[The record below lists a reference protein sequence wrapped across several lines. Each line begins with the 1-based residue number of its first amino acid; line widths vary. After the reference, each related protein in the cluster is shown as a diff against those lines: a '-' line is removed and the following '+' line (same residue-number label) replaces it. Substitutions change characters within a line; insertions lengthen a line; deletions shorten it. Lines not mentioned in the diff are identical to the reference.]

1 MTTPMTPE
9 RLQRLE
15 LELRR
20 LVGVTAV
27 AFAVAP
33 EGVVATLTLLPGAHA
48 DEVREEARQ
57 RLQYYSD
64 SPSTVE
70 VVALGDTV
78 HDEAAATGRQRVKVI
93 DVRTDAPTRVVEV
106 RLGWKGREAVGSSP
120 ASNLA
125 DAVRATVAA
134 LTELGA
140 DIPFRLES
148 ATLLRRGTDSPV
160 LVVFRPQGG
169 GQLRMG
175 VAQGATAD
183 ESACRATMH
192 ALNRHLEMVLTGG

>member
-27 AFAVAP
+27 AFAVSP
-33 EGVVATLTLLPGAHA
+33 EGVAATLTLLPGAHA

-57 RLQYYSD
+57 RLQYYTD
-64 SPSTVE
+64 APATIE
-70 VVALGDTV
+70 VVALGETA
-78 HDEAAATGRQRVKVI
+78 HDEVLPAGRQRVKVI
-93 DVRTDAPTRVVEV
+93 EVRTDAATRVVEV
-106 RLGWKGREAVGSSP
+106 RLGWRGREAVGSSP
-120 ASNLA
+120 AANLT

-134 LTELGA
+134 LMELGA
-140 DIPFRLES
+140 DVPFRLES
-148 ATLLRRGTDSPV
+148 ATLLRRGAEPPV
-160 LVVFRPQGG
+160 LVVFRPDGG
-169 GQLRMG
+169 GHVRMG
-175 VAQGATAD
+175 VAQGTTAD

-192 ALNRHLEMVLTGG
+192 ALNRHLEKVLTG